1 MAVMEQLARE
11 LELYDENRERLLGES
26 LGKYVLIHAHEL
38 VGTYDTEA
46 DAVAE
51 GYRRFGNVP
60 FLVKLVTPVEEPAN
74 FLSPQARF

>member
-1 MAVMEQLARE
+1 MAVIEQLACE

-26 LGKYVLIHAHEL
+26 LGKYVLIHDREM

-60 FLVKLVTPVEEPAN
+60 FLVKLIAPVEEPAN
-74 FLSPQARF
+74 FLSPQVRF